1 MLVYDVPVERA
12 SLPDGSF
19 YMTGPQVRVFELI
32 RGQLLNGMSVILLD
46 AEVTPIDGQVGTLTA
61 AAALV
66 GHTDNDPLDDADG
79 NADSTQVWKDDGAE
93 ITLKFYNSVS
103 PPNGFIYRILFRPV
117 LIVALSKPLSL
128 RDALTL
134 WVEPLRRIV
143 SLSTGEQEAVT
154 YQGAAVGSS
163 GASHP
168 FQVYGSRLMQ
178 NPFASDVNVARR
190 GYRSFQFGCG
200 PLSWERS
207 GLGRL
212 CATLTIRF

>member
-1 MLVYDVPVERA
+1 
-12 SLPDGSF
+12 
-19 YMTGPQVRVFELI
+19 
-32 RGQLLNGMSVILLD
+32 MSVILLD

-66 GHTDNDPLDDADG
+66 GHTVNDPLDNSDG
-79 NADSTQVWKDDGAE
+79 NPDSTQVWKDDGAE

-103 PPNGFIYRILFRPV
+103 PPNGFIYPVLFSPV

-154 YQGAAVGSS
+154 YLGAAVSSS

-178 NPFASDVNVARR
+178 NPFASDANVARR
-190 GYRSFQFGCG
+190 GYRSFQFGDA
-200 PLSWERS
+200 
-207 GLGRL
+207 GLGLSPRNAPVL
-212 CATLTIRF
+212 AGSARRSPSASRDWGPSWRTKTFMVAGVGSMGE